1 VAGLRWHR
9 CTLAGRLTIANLAG
23 PGEGEPVTAGQPAA
37 YPGPAGGRPLGQPA
51 AGAGC
56 DDGQVTQIPSAGE
69 ATAQDQVAA
78 LCSDLIRIDTTN
90 PGDHSGPGERQ
101 AAEHVAALLADAG
114 LEPAVLESHPGRA
127 SVVARITGTDP
138 GRPALLIH
146 GHLDVV
152 PADAADWQVGPF
164 SGELQDDCIWGRGA
178 VDMKDMDAM
187 ILAVVRQRL
196 REGRR
201 PPRDIVLAF
210 LADEEA
216 GGTWGA
222 RWLVDNHAELF
233 EGVTEAVG
241 EVGGFSA
248 TIGGRRIYPIQTAE
262 KGMAWLRLTARGTAG
277 HGSMLQPDNAVT
289 ELAETVARL
298 GRHEW
303 PVRMT
308 PSVRAFLAEAAAALG
323 IDFTDNAADE
333 VLAKLGPI
341 TRMVG
346 ATLTNTVNPT
356 VLKAG
361 YKVNVVPQAAT
372 ADLDGRFLPGHE
384 EEFFAEVDALLGA
397 GVRREFIHHDVA
409 LETTFDGDLAGA
421 MTAAL
426 LAEDPDASIVPYCLS
441 GGTDAKSFSRLGIRC
456 FGFTP
461 LRLPADLDFSGMFHG
476 VDERVPVE
484 ALRFGVRVLDRF
496 LDHC

>member
-1 VAGLRWHR
+1 MS
-9 CTLAGRLTIANLAG
+9 
-23 PGEGEPVTAGQPAA
+23 
-37 YPGPAGGRPLGQPA
+37 
-51 AGAGC
+51 
-56 DDGQVTQIPSAGE
+56 QIPASPG
-69 ATAQDQVAA
+69 ATAQDEVAA

-90 PGDHSGPGERQ
+90 PGDHSGPGERA
-101 AAEHVAALLADAG
+101 AAERVAGLLADAG
-114 LEPAVLESHPGRA
+114 LAPTVLESRPGRA
-127 SVVARITGTDP
+127 SVVTRISGTDP
-138 GRPALLIH
+138 ARPALLIH

-152 PADAADWQVGPF
+152 PADASDWRVHPF
-164 SGELQDDCIWGRGA
+164 SGEISEGCVWGRGA

-187 ILAVVRQRL
+187 ILTVVRQRL

-201 PPRDIVLAF
+201 PPRDVVLAF
-210 LADEEA
+210 VADEEA

-222 RWLVDNHAELF
+222 RWLVDSHPELF
-233 EGVTEAVG
+233 EGITEAIG

-248 TIGGRRIYPIQTAE
+248 TIGGQRIYPIQTAE
-262 KGMAWLRLTARGTAG
+262 KGMAWMRLTARGTAG

-289 ELAETVARL
+289 ELAETVARI

-303 PVRMT
+303 PVRLT
-308 PSVRAFLAEAAAALG
+308 PSARAFLTAAAAALG
-323 IDFTDNAADE
+323 IEFSPNAAHE

-356 VLKAG
+356 VLNAG

-372 ADLDGRFLPGHE
+372 AEVDGRFLPGHE
-384 EEFFAEVDALLGA
+384 EEFFAEVDGLLGA
-397 GVRREFIHHDVA
+397 GVSREFIHHDIAV
-409 LETTFDGDLAGA
+409 ETTFDGDLCAA
-421 MTAAL
+421 MTGAL
-426 LAEDPDASIVPYCLS
+426 LAEDPGARVVPYCLS
-441 GGTDAKSFSRLGIRC
+441 AGTDAKSFSRLGIRC

-496 LDHC
+496 LDRC